1 MANKTFKPDE
11 GWGGKEVEDPLL
23 LGLCLHVFDRADLQ
37 LRETKGSHGGKKGN
51 AICYCC
57 IFHSLSVLY
66 SSFVLGFKEH
76 KTVVDSKR
84 FADVP
89 VQIHV
94 VVREWGPHSLSLG
107 SDSDRAMNTNLLAQ
121 SATHRI
127 SLGSVWRFLGFN
139 NKKRKLNRL
148 SQCKDCHFFFQIQV

>member
-1 MANKTFKPDE
+1 MADKTFKPDE
-11 GWGGKEVEDPLL
+11 GCGGKEVEDPLL

-37 LRETKGSHGGKKGN
+37 L
-51 AICYCC
+51 
-57 IFHSLSVLY
+57 HSLSVLY
-66 SSFVLGFKEH
+66 ISFVLGFKEH

-148 SQCKDCHFFFQIQV
+148 SQCKDCHFFFPNTSIKTDVIP

>member
-37 LRETKGSHGGKKGN
+37 LRETKGSHGGKKETQY
-51 AICYCC
+51 I
-57 IFHSLSVLY
+57 
-66 SSFVLGFKEH
+66 SFVLGFKEH

-148 SQCKDCHFFFQIQV
+148 SQCKDCHFFFPNTSIKTDVIP